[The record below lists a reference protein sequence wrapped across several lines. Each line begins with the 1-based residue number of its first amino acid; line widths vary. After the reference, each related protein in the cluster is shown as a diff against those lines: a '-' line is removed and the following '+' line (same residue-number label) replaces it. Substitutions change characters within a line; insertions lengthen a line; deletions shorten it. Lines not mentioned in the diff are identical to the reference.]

1 MLDNE
6 KCEEE
11 KKVKQGRGLRG
22 IEKDVENI
30 LEGMRGAR
38 LLKKEIL
45 KQRPDRRR
53 EPIIK

>member
-1 MLDNE
+1 M
-6 KCEEE
+6 
-11 KKVKQGRGLRG
+11 KQGRGLRG

-38 LLKKEIL
+38 LLEKEIL